1 MAKVVIDANVIIPA
15 AFGGNPLRAV
25 IRAMEADE
33 LYLSRAIERE
43 LTEVFSKLS
52 KKLPGE
58 KITFL
63 NERMRELGGM
73 AKQVS
78 VSTRVVLSRG
88 PNDDHYLSLCKE
100 VKADF
105 LVTNALNQQLA
116 VIVVSRAA
124 FIGAGAIA
132 RAVISFHQAL
142 ENFIGYANIV
152 GIILSSHPEP

>member
-43 LTEVFSKLS
+43 LTEVFLKLS
-52 KKLPGE
+52 KKLTGDQ
-58 KITFL
+58 ITFL
-63 NERMRELGGM
+63 NERIRELVGM

-78 VSTRVVLSRG
+78 VSTRVVLSRD
-88 PNDDHYLSLCKE
+88 PKDDHYLALCKE

-105 LVTNALNQQLA
+105 LVTGDKDLLSIPPETRNKN
-116 VIVVSRAA
+116 
-124 FIGAGAIA
+124 
-132 RAVISFHQAL
+132 
-142 ENFIGYANIV
+142 
-152 GIILSSHPEP
+152 GIPCRILTPQEFAER